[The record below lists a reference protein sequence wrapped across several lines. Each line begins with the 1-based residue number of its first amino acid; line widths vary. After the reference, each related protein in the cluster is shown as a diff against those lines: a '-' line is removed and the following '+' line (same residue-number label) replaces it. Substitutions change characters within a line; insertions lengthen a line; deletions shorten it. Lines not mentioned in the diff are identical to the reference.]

1 MSRLDDETGIPV
13 HLVITC
19 QDGEFTAR
27 VQMGGHTLLDNQG
40 ERFMCVID
48 DTLESALE
56 ELEKLASV
64 RG

>member
-1 MSRLDDETGIPV
+1 MSSLDDETGIPV

-19 QDGEFTAR
+19 QSGEFTAK
-27 VQMGGHTLLDNQG
+27 VQQDGHTLLDNQG
-40 ERFMCVID
+40 ERFMCAID
-48 DTLESALE
+48 GTLEDALE